1 MLGLDMS
8 DQEAGNA
15 ETTAGSLSDVERMMR
30 YDASK
35 KSTLMAYVIWL
46 FSAGLAGHRFY
57 LRRYGSAVLMLLF
70 SVVVIVLIIGAVVS
84 STLALDEMAEAMF
97 VIAVIVSIV
106 PIIWIFV
113 DLFLIPGIAR
123 RYNNDLIDRLQR

>member
-1 MLGLDMS
+1 MDMS
-8 DQEAGNA
+8 NQEASVA
-15 ETTAGSLSDVERMMR
+15 ETAAGSLPDVARMMR

-46 FSAGLAGHRFY
+46 FFAGLAGHRFY
-57 LRRYGSAVLMLLF
+57 LRRYGSAVLMSLF

-84 STLALDEMAEAMF
+84 STMALDEMAEAMF
-97 VIAVIVSIV
+97 VSAVIVAIV